1 MGAELVT
8 LLGDDTEL
16 SGTARRYLPGWHAL
30 SVTQRKR
37 VLRVHPELLGIW
49 PVFVKAAQLA
59 RKGIRAASKEI
70 KYKRGK
76 RQKAAA
82 AKQATAAAET
92 TDTAAALAQ
101 AKAKRTRIILIVGG
115 VAIVGIGAVLLM
127 SRE

>member
-16 SGTARRYLPGWHAL
+16 SGLARRYLPGWHAL
-30 SVTQRKR
+30 SVAQRKR
-37 VLRVHPELLGIW
+37 VVRVHPELLGIW

-82 AKQATAAAET
+82 AKQAATEAATSDT
-92 TDTAAALAQ
+92 TTL

-127 SRE
+127 TRK